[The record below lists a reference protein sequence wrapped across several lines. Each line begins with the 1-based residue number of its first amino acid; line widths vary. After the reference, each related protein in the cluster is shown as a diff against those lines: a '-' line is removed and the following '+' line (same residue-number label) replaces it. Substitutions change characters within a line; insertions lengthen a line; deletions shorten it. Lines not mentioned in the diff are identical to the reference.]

1 MTVKATDNGHKAT
14 AHADTGA
21 RDAGA
26 AETVE
31 SQRTDTQR
39 SDVSAQS
46 KPSHRTALIDVGG
59 GFRAIFGA
67 GVMDRCQEEGITFDH
82 CYGVSAGSANMV
94 SFLAGQHGRNHK
106 FYTEYAFRK
115 EYASF
120 DSYVKHHNFANL
132 DYVYSTLSNHD
143 GEYPVDYE
151 AFAANPTG
159 FTVIAC
165 NALDGS
171 AKYFDKSDVHY
182 DDFNIMKPSSAV
194 PVACE
199 PYVIDGVPYFDG
211 GIVDPVPVQKAIDDG
226 YDRIV
231 LVLTRPKDVLRE
243 QKRDIAPARILR
255 HSYPAAAE
263 RLLNR
268 YATYNDEVAL
278 AKEYERDGRVLIL
291 APDDLCG
298 LSTLSKSFEGLELMY
313 RKGYAAAGAIA
324 NYLAN

>member
-1 MTVKATDNGHKAT
+1 MTVKTRDNGHKAT

-39 SDVSAQS
+39 SDVSTQS

-132 DYVYSTLSNHD
+132 DYVYGTLSNHD

-182 DDFNIMKPSSAV
+182 DDFNIMKLRRPCRGLRAV
-194 PVACE
+194 CDRRRPVFRRWHRRSG
-199 PYVIDGVPYFDG
+199 P
-211 GIVDPVPVQKAIDDG
+211 
-226 YDRIV
+226 R
-231 LVLTRPKDVLRE
+231 
-243 QKRDIAPARILR
+243 
-255 HSYPAAAE
+255 AE
-263 RLLNR
+263 
-268 YATYNDEVAL
+268 
-278 AKEYERDGRVLIL
+278 GH
-291 APDDLCG
+291 
-298 LSTLSKSFEGLELMY
+298 
-313 RKGYAAAGAIA
+313 
-324 NYLAN
+324 

>member
-1 MTVKATDNGHKAT
+1 MTNKT
-14 AHADTGA
+14 AM
-21 RDAGA
+21 
-26 AETVE
+26 
-31 SQRTDTQR
+31 
-39 SDVSAQS
+39 
-46 KPSHRTALIDVGG
+46 IDVGG

-67 GVMDRCQEEGITFDH
+67 GVMDRMMEDGISVDH

-132 DYVYSTLSNHD
+132 DYVYGTLSNHD

-182 DDFNIMKPSSAV
+182 DDFNIMKASSAV